1 MELMERAYTIEIGGR
16 DVSGI
21 VNDRLVSLT
30 LSDNEGLESDTLS
43 LTLDNRDFRIPI
55 PNADEP
61 LKLWLGYQGRL
72 AFMGLFLVNDAR
84 LMGRPH
90 LMTVECRAADMKE
103 SLKEPKTRSWNEKTL
118 GAIAQQVAREHQLI
132 PAISPRLS
140 AITFPTVLQ
149 TDESDLNLLT
159 RLVTPH
165 DGMIKP
171 SYGSLVVVERGNGL
185 TASGQ
190 SMPTILIRES
200 DLQPGY
206 QIHPRARPRYQ
217 SVSCEWYDVT
227 TGASGKAVATLKPG
241 SAIVSKSN
249 FQIREKVATAA
260 LANSRCEAKLK
271 ELARGTIE
279 ASFSTA
285 IGDNRLLA
293 GTKLKLGVGFH
304 PEFIGLE
311 LSIKSAQHS
320 VAGAYITSVTAERA
334 N

>member
-1 MELMERAYTIEIGGR
+1 MERAYKIEIGGR
-16 DVSGI
+16 DVSSI
-21 VNDRLVSLT
+21 VNDRLVSLN

-43 LTLDNRDFRIPI
+43 LTLDNRDLRIPI
-55 PNADEP
+55 PDADAP
-61 LKLWLGYQGRL
+61 LKLWLGYQGQL

-103 SLKEPKTRSWNEKTL
+103 SLKEPKTRAWNEKSL
-118 GAIAQQVAREHQLI
+118 GAIAQQIAREHQLI
-132 PAISPRLS
+132 PAISPRLA
-140 AITFPTVLQ
+140 AISYPTVLQ
-149 TDESDLNLLT
+149 TDESDLNLL
-159 RLVTPH
+159 TPH

-185 TASGQ
+185 NASGQ
-190 SMPTILIRES
+190 SMPMILIRES

-227 TGASGKAVATLKPG
+227 TGASGKAVATLMPG

-260 LANSRCEAKLK
+260 LAKSRCEAKLK

-285 IGDNRLLA
+285 IGDNRLLS
-293 GTKLKLGVGFH
+293 GTKIKLGDGFH
-304 PEFIGLE
+304 PEFVGLE